1 MAIQCRDRVQ
11 VSRVTAVAMIHSTPI
26 SARPRWARITR
37 PPGAGGR
44 PAAGESPAGPAGDGP
59 AAAAPPS
66 PRVAGNPP
74 PPEAIVDAGPPG
86 GPQLSGQRVR
96 GRASALGSGRARPAP
111 GPAQHA
117 IAPGAD
123 SAPRPDNE
131 GWPRRGARGG
141 GRAGSEPAAAR
152 IDAGPAG

>member
-1 MAIQCRDRVQ
+1 
-11 VSRVTAVAMIHSTPI
+11 MIHSTPI
-26 SARPRWARITR
+26 SARPRCARITR
-37 PPGAGGR
+37 PPGGGGR

-96 GRASALGSGRARPAP
+96 GRASALGSGRAHPAP
-111 GPAQHA
+111 KPAQHSTV
-117 IAPGAD
+117 PGAD
-123 SAPRPDNE
+123 SAPRHGNGD
-131 GWPRRGARGG
+131 WPRRGARGG
-141 GRAGSEPAAAR
+141 GRAGSEPAAGLT
-152 IDAGPAG
+152 DSGPAG